1 VTLKREN
8 DCFADEV
15 AIDFPSVAHLVA
27 RVRRAFL
34 ADAFG
39 ERGETVKTEICLSAN
54 EANRGAVVPV
64 MVLLRATCPECGGR
78 GETWA
83 EPCRA
88 CNGSGHALVPR
99 RLRVTIPPRIL
110 DGSRFHFRLHSQH
123 EASVHVEVRIAITE
137 A

>member
-1 VTLKREN
+1 VALKREN

-34 ADAFG
+34 ADASG
-39 ERGETVKTEICLSAN
+39 ERAETVKTEICLTAN

-64 MVLLRATCPECGGR
+64 MVLLRATCSECGGR

-83 EPCRA
+83 ELCGA
-88 CNGSGHALVPR
+88 CSGTGHSLVPH

-110 DGSRFHFRLHSQH
+110 DGSRFHFRLHSPH

>member
-1 VTLKREN
+1 MSLKREH

-34 ADAFG
+34 ADAYG
-39 ERGETVKTEICLSAN
+39 ERAETVKTEICLSAN

-64 MVLLRATCPECGGR
+64 MVLLRSTCSECGGR
-78 GETWA
+78 GEIWA

-88 CNGSGHALVPR
+88 CEGSGHSLVPH
-99 RLRVTIPPRIL
+99 RLRVTVPPRIN
-110 DGSRFHFRLHSQH
+110 DGSRFHFRLHTQH
-123 EASVHVEVRIAITE
+123 EASVHVEVRVAIHE
-137 A
+137 I

>member
-1 VTLKREN
+1 VSVKRET

-34 ADAFG
+34 ADASG
-39 ERGETVKTEICLSAN
+39 ERGDTVKAEICLSSD
-54 EANRGAVVPV
+54 EAHRGAVVPV
-64 MVLLRATCPECGGR
+64 MVLLRATCSECGGR

-88 CNGSGHALVPR
+88 CDGSGHALVPR
-99 RLRVTIPPRIL
+99 RLRVTVPPRII
-110 DGSRFHFRLHSQH
+110 DGSRFHFRIRAQH
-123 EASVHVEVRIAITE
+123 EASVHVEVRVAITE
-137 A
+137 I

>member
-1 VTLKREN
+1 VSLKREN

-27 RVRRAFL
+27 RVRRSFL
-34 ADAFG
+34 ADAIG
-39 ERGETVKTEICLSAN
+39 DRGETVKTEICLSSG

-64 MVLLRATCPECGGR
+64 TVMLRATCQECGGR

-88 CNGSGHALVPR
+88 CDGSGHALVPR
-99 RLRVTIPPRIL
+99 RLRVTVPPRII
-110 DGSRFHFRLHSQH
+110 DGSRFHFRIRAPH
-123 EASVHVEVRIAITE
+123 EASVHVEVRVAITE
-137 A
+137 T

>member
-1 VTLKREN
+1 VPLKRET

-34 ADAFG
+34 ADASG
-39 ERGETVKTEICLSAN
+39 ERGETVKTEICLSSN

-64 MVLLRATCPECGGR
+64 IVLLRATCSECGGR

-88 CNGSGHALVPR
+88 CGGSGHALVPR
-99 RLRVTIPPRIL
+99 RLRVTVPPRIL
-110 DGSRFHFRLHSQH
+110 DGSRFHFRLHTPH
-123 EASVHVEVRIAITE
+123 EASVHVEVRVAITE
-137 A
+137 I